1 MRVLHGMSERAN
13 QAVWS
18 VRGLRAKGCDAKS
31 AVFIKNPYASPPDYS
46 LGVDKGKKLLYPW
59 YALKMF
65 AFAVF
70 AIFRFDI
77 FHFHAGTSLLPGNVD
92 VAILRALGKRYYC
105 EFHGS
110 ELRQGSA
117 WIEHNPYSS
126 LLPEYG
132 VNPSLEKRAKR
143 VMRHAAG
150 IIVHDK
156 ELAQYLPDFRGPVYY
171 VPLRIDLS
179 GFTPRYP
186 SKTAVRPLIVHAPT
200 DPRIK
205 GTDYVKAVI
214 DDLRNSYE
222 FDFVLVEGKTQEEAK
237 ALYSQADIII
247 DQLIIGSYGVFA
259 VEAMALGKPVVTYI
273 REDLKDSFPSELP
286 IVDASI
292 DTLRER
298 LVSLLEDAPL
308 RNALGVAGRIYAE
321 DYHDCVRVADILM
334 AIYSGEKEPADFLD
348 AFAEVKSCGRDAV
361 SMDERK
367 K

>member
-18 VRGLRAKGCDAKS
+18 VRGLRSKGCEAKS
-31 AVFIKNPYASPPDYS
+31 AVFIKNPYASSPDYS
-46 LGVDKGKKLLYPW
+46 LGVDKGKKILYPW
-59 YALKMF
+59 YALKML

-70 AIFRFDI
+70 AVCRFDI

-92 VAILRALGKRYYC
+92 VALLRALGKRYYC

-110 ELRQGSA
+110 ELRQGRA
-117 WIEHNPYSS
+117 WTERNPYSS

-132 VNPSLEKRAKR
+132 ANPSLENRAKR
-143 VMRHAAG
+143 VLKHASG
-150 IIVHDK
+150 VIVHDE
-156 ELAQYLPDFRGPVYY
+156 ELAQYLPDFTGPVYY
-171 VPLRIDLS
+171 VPLRIDLVDFIPS
-179 GFTPRYP
+179 YP
-186 SKTAVRPLIVHAPT
+186 SVTACRPLIVHAPT

-205 GTDYVKAVI
+205 GTDYVKEVI
-214 DDLRNSYE
+214 DDLRDVYD

-237 ALYSQADIII
+237 TLYSQADIII

-273 REDLKDSFPSELP
+273 REDLKESFPPELP
-286 IVDASI
+286 IIDANI
-292 DTLRER
+292 DTLRNR
-298 LVSLLEDAPL
+298 LVPLLEDASL

-321 DYHDCVRVADILM
+321 DYHDCIRVADILRN
-334 AIYSGEKEPADFLD
+334 IYSGEKEPADVLD
-348 AFAEVKSCGRDAV
+348 AFADVKSRGRDAV

-367 K
+367 I